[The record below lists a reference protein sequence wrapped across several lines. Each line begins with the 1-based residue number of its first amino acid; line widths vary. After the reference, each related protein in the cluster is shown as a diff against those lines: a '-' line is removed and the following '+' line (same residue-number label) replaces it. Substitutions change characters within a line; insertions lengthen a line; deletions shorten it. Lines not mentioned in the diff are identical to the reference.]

1 MKNWNSTARARAV
14 GLAALLASTT
24 ALAACGAGKAQNPAD
39 DGAAG
44 EQGGGT
50 QAASSACPVGEPDEG
65 IDTTVRID
73 YQNIPNGALLVKQ
86 EGLLEACMPN
96 ADISWFNFESGG
108 AAIQGFGSDSVDI
121 GLAGSSP
128 SVKAM
133 SAPLNIDV
141 QTVYIFDVIGD
152 AESLVV
158 KDPSI
163 TDLAG
168 LKGKKVAVPFS
179 STAHFSLL
187 KVLQDEGLTGEVELV
202 NLSPEAIVAAFDRG
216 EVDAAWTWAPT
227 LTQLLDDGATRIM
240 SNADAARLGFATFDL
255 AIAKREFIE
264 ANPDF
269 MVMWTKIQDYAS
281 TQISEHPEEAAV
293 PVAAELGLQ
302 PEDVLK
308 QFPGYEYP
316 DAETQLADYYGG
328 DEMASILEETA
339 QFLAE
344 QGEIDKV
351 AAHQVY
357 VDGVYPTALEEVGQ

>member
-1 MKNWNSTARARAV
+1 MSTRTSTRPARALT
-14 GLAALLASTT
+14 LATLLACVT
-24 ALAACGAGKAQNPAD
+24 ALSACGAGKAEAPAGGGD
-39 DGAAG
+39 DTAGGTAAAG
-44 EQGGGT
+44 
-50 QAASSACPVGEPDEG
+50 SDCPVGEPDES

-73 YQNIPNGALLVKQ
+73 YQSIPNGDLLVKQ

-96 ADISWFNFESGG
+96 ADITWINFESGG

-133 SAPLNIDV
+133 SAPLDIDV

-187 KVLQDEGLTGEVELV
+187 KVLGDEGLTGQVELV
-202 NLSPEAIVAAFDRG
+202 NLSPDAIVAAFDRG

-227 LTQLLDDGATRIM
+227 LTELLDDGATRIM
-240 SNADAARLGFATFDL
+240 SNADAAELGFATFDL
-255 AIAKREFIE
+255 AIATRDFIE
-264 ANPDF
+264 ANPEF
-269 MVMWTKIQDYAS
+269 MVMWTRVQDYAS
-281 TQISEHPEEAAV
+281 TQIQQNPEEAAV
-293 PVAAELGLQ
+293 PIAAELGLQ
-302 PEDVLK
+302 PEQVLE

-316 DAETQLADYYGG
+316 DAKTQLADYYGG
-328 DEMASILEETA
+328 DEMAKILQETA
-339 QFLAE
+339 TFLAE
-344 QGEIDKV
+344 QGEIDEV
-351 AAHQVY
+351 ADPQHYA
-357 VDGVYPTALEEVGQ
+357 DGVYSTALEEVGQ